1 LLRIEQML
9 GPVASYPGMKAF
21 YNLQR

>member
-9 GPVASYPGMKAF
+9 GKNAIYGGAIGLLKG
-21 YNLQR
+21 R